1 VWFGQNPHIAW
12 GHTSLQTDILDVFQD
27 RLIRDAPGCPVR
39 LCIESAGELHPVEER
54 SESYRINQVGDG
66 VLDNFFEFPPRPD
79 VLTVPFRSFGPILD
93 VEDRSVVDGGP
104 ATETTALTLQYT
116 GLQGTRR
123 LHWIFNTQ
131 RARDV
136 FEFREGARFASELN
150 TVVADNSGNLAYFS
164 GGEVPLRADLEAGGL
179 VGSHPALIRDGSG
192 PNNWIPDPE
201 RSQGQVLPFQV
212 IPFDE
217 MPQVVNPP
225 AGFVVNANEDP
236 SGSVLDNDSLNQFRP
251 SNPGAIYYFGSYF
264 LTSGLRNGRVT
275 RLLREKIDGGEKISL
290 DDMKRFQANT
300 QLLDA
305 ELMTPFVLAAFENAH
320 SPGTPSELAAF
331 ASDPGIAEAMGR
343 LAAWDFSTPTG
354 IPEGYDAS
362 DVDGVRSPDVS
373 PTEAAHSVA
382 ATLYNVWR
390 AKFIRN
396 QVNAPLAA
404 LGLAPGFGG
413 SSLAL
418 VHHLLSQEPFTGV
431 GASGVNFFPEPAALA
446 PEDRRD
452 VALLQALS
460 DAIDALASNRYA
472 DAFGNSTNQD
482 DYRWGRLHRVT
493 FRHPLGGPFSIP
505 PAAGFTD
512 LTLDLPGISRDGGYN
527 TVNRGVNSAL
537 ADGANQFQCGQGA
550 VSRLVMAPDHPLARP
565 DGVLG
570 FNSLPGGSSGDSEDP
585 LYASQ
590 LGSWLTVD
598 YHRMPM
604 NARDV
609 RVAAERVE
617 LFTPAVP

>member
-1 VWFGQNPHIAW
+1 
-12 GHTSLQTDILDVFQD
+12 
-27 RLIRDAPGCPVR
+27 
-39 LCIESAGELHPVEER
+39 
-54 SESYRINQVGDG
+54 
-66 VLDNFFEFPPRPD
+66 
-79 VLTVPFRSFGPILD
+79 
-93 VEDRSVVDGGP
+93 
-104 ATETTALTLQYT
+104 
-116 GLQGTRR
+116 
-123 LHWIFNTQ
+123 
-131 RARDV
+131 
-136 FEFREGARFASELN
+136 
-150 TVVADNSGNLAYFS
+150 
-164 GGEVPLRADLEAGGL
+164 
-179 VGSHPALIRDGSG
+179 
-192 PNNWIPDPE
+192 
-201 RSQGQVLPFQV
+201 V

-217 MPQVVNPP
+217 MPQAVNPP

-275 RLLREKIDGGEKISL
+275 RLLREKIDAGEKISL

-300 QLLDA
+300 QQLDA
-305 ELMTPFVLAAFENAH
+305 ELMTPFVLAAFENAQ
-320 SPGTPSELAAF
+320 SPGAPSELAAF

-390 AKFIRN
+390 AKLLKN
-396 QVNAPLAA
+396 QVYASLAT
-404 LGLAPGFGG
+404 LGLAPRFG
-413 SSLAL
+413 SLSL
-418 VHHLLSQEPFTGV
+418 VHHLLAQEPFTGV

-460 DAIDALASNRYA
+460 DALDALASDSNA
-472 DAFGNSTNQD
+472 AAFGNSTDQD
-482 DYRWGRLHRVT
+482 DYRWGRLHRVR
-493 FRHPLGGPFSIP
+493 FPHPLGGAYSIP
-505 PAAGFTD
+505 PAAGFT
-512 LTLDLPGISRDGGYN
+512 DLPGISRDGGYN

-537 ADGANQFQCGQGA
+537 ADRASSFTFSSGSVA
-550 VSRLVMAPDHPLARP
+550 RLVMAPGRP
-565 DGVLG
+565 FDALG
-570 FNSLPGGSSGDSEDP
+570 FSSLSGGSSGDPASP

-590 LGSWLTVD
+590 LAAWLTVD

-604 NARDV
+604 NHRDV

-617 LFTPAVP
+617 LFTPAAP